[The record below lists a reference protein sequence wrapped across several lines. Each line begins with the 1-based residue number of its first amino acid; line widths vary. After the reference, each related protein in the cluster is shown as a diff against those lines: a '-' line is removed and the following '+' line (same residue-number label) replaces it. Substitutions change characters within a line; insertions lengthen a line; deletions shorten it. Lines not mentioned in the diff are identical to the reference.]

1 METDDGTLR
10 LSQRPDAEGSL
21 VAQDPR
27 TGAILA
33 LQGGFDFHASKFN
46 RAVQAQRQSGSIF
59 KPFIY
64 LAALQDGEMNAA
76 SVVNDAPVVLDDG
89 SDSLWRPV
97 NSSRDF
103 QGPMRLRPAL
113 ARSRNLVTIRVL
125 QTMGLDHT
133 IQYLEGFGFA
143 PERLAPWPVTGTRQ
157 RQPYADGDD
166 QRLRGDRQW
175 WLSSRPLVY

>member
-1 METDDGTLR
+1 
-10 LSQRPDAEGSL
+10 
-21 VAQDPR
+21 
-27 TGAILA
+27 
-33 LQGGFDFHASKFN
+33 
-46 RAVQAQRQSGSIF
+46 
-59 KPFIY
+59 
-64 LAALQDGEMNAA
+64 MNAA

-103 QGPMRLRPAL
+103 QGLMRLRLAL

-133 IQYLEGFGFA
+133 IQYRRPVLHLR
-143 PERLAPWPVTGTRQ
+143 PAPWPVTGTRQ

-175 WLSSRPLVY
+175 WLPSRPWFIERVTRDDDNEIIDEATPVACVNCAEGQETVEIDGKATQWRPACRRRGVHPA